1 MTEARPLRR
10 LQQLARGVERAL
22 IGRDLFDPGDFERH
36 AGLQI
41 GGARRDAGLP
51 LRTLDPPPPRRP
63 GRPEDR
69 DLR

>member
-1 MTEARPLRR
+1 MAEARPLRR
-10 LQQLARGVERAL
+10 LQELARGVERAL

-41 GGARRDAGLP
+41 GGAGRHGGLSKRRRD
-51 LRTLDPPPPRRP
+51 PRRP
-63 GRPEDR
+63 GRGRAEDR